1 MGHQLL
7 QLGVGGG
14 GEVLHHD
21 DPLDSSILLLAA
33 GGGGVLPLEFQ
44 HHVTDLLGEEL
55 DHKGGGVAESDL
67 GGGPTL

>member
-33 GGGGVLPLEFQ
+33 GGGVFS
-44 HHVTDLLGEEL
+44 LLSFNTTSRISL
-55 DHKGGGVAESDL
+55 VRNLTTRGGVAESDL